1 MNRLTAVGLVAFGVL
16 SSAMLASAQV
26 PNPVLTG
33 PVSGGARGQAFG
45 AMDPAELTQAGYI
58 EHEYFFEG
66 TASSYDRVGTWTAD
80 GFWAV
85 APSDAANYR
94 VRMLVRRPA
103 DAHKFNGVVV
113 VEWLNVTAL
122 EEGAADFMQ
131 MQEEILRRGTRGSAS
146 ARRRPASTP
155 YSA

>member
-1 MNRLTAVGLVAFGVL
+1 
-16 SSAMLASAQV
+16 
-26 PNPVLTG
+26 
-33 PVSGGARGQAFG
+33 
-45 AMDPAELTQAGYI
+45 MDPADLAQAGYI

-122 EEGAADFMQ
+122 QEDAADFMQ
-131 MQEEILRRGTRGSAS
+131 MQEEILRRGYAWVGVGAQASGVNSVLGLKAWDPSRYGSLVHPGDRLLHLLAGRM
-146 ARRRPASTP
+146 AVIQPLG
-155 YSA
+155 